1 MLCMNAEGI
10 QAMLRIKPFVPF
22 EVRLSSGEVH
32 EVRHP
37 ENALILKT
45 NLLIG
50 FPEKDT
56 FALCALS
63 RITETRPLQRA

>member
-1 MLCMNAEGI
+1 MNAEPI
-10 QAMLRIKPFVPF
+10 QAMLRIKPFAPF
-22 EVRLSSGEVH
+22 EVHLSSGEIY

-37 ENALILKT
+37 ENAMLLRT

-50 FPEKDT
+50 FPEKDS

-63 RITETRPLQRA
+63 HVSTVQPLQRA

>member
-1 MLCMNAEGI
+1 MNAEAI
-10 QAMLRIKPFVPF
+10 QAMLRTKPFVPF
-22 EVRLSSGEVH
+22 VVHLSDGEAH

-37 ENALILKT
+37 ENAMILKT

-63 RITETRPLQRA
+63 HVTEVQPLQRA

>member
-1 MLCMNAEGI
+1 MNAEAI
-10 QAMLRIKPFVPF
+10 QAMLRIKPFAPF
-22 EVRLSSGEVH
+22 EVHLSSGEVH

-37 ENALILKT
+37 ENAMLLKT

-50 FPEKDT
+50 FPEKDS

-63 RITETRPLQRA
+63 HVTEVQPLQRV

>member
-1 MLCMNAEGI
+1 MNADTI
-10 QAMLRIKPFVPF
+10 HAMLRSQPFAPF
-22 EVRLSSGEVH
+22 EVHLSNGEVH

-37 ENALILKT
+37 ENAVLLKS
-45 NLLIG
+45 NLFIG

-63 RITETRPLQRA
+63 HVSSVQPLQRA

>member
-1 MLCMNAEGI
+1 LPYGSA
-10 QAMLRIKPFVPF
+10 LTSDRSRRII
-22 EVRLSSGEVH
+22 SASGEIF

-37 ENALILKT
+37 ENAMLLRT

-50 FPEKDT
+50 FPEKDS

-63 RITETRPLQRA
+63 HVSAVPPLQRA